1 MMEFSNAAKVFSN
14 DKAYDAIVSAIDLV
28 EKDTI
33 VEFMQR
39 NIEKLNYGNA
49 VEQIVKNNRGRKN
62 E

>member
-1 MMEFSNAAKVFSN
+1 MQLKYFN

-39 NIEKLNYGNA
+39 STRKLNCKYA
-49 VEQIVKNNRGRKN
+49 VEQIVKIIEEEN

>member
-1 MMEFSNAAKVFSN
+1 MMEFVNAAKVFPN

-49 VEQIVKNNRGRKN
+49 VEQIVKIIEEEN